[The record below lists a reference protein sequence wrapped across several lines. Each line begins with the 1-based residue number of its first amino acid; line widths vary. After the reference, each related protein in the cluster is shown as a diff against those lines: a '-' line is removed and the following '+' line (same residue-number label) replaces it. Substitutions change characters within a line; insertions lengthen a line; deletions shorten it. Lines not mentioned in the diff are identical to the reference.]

1 MKLFFPLVLSV
12 LCLNAFSAT
21 EKAVLA
27 GGCFWCLEPPY
38 EKVPGVISVV
48 SGYTGGA
55 KANPTYDEVSSGQTG
70 HIEAVEVSYDSSK
83 ISFKEVLNIF
93 WRNIDPLDAKGQF
106 CDKGE
111 QYTSGIFYLN
121 DSQKQIAEESLEKL
135 KTSERFKGKSI
146 ASFIRKAQTFYP
158 AEDYHQDYYKKNPV
172 RYKYYRFRCGR
183 DQRLEELWGK

>member
-70 HIEAVEVSYDSSK
+70 HIEAV
-83 ISFKEVLNIF
+83 
-93 WRNIDPLDAKGQF
+93 
-106 CDKGE
+106 
-111 QYTSGIFYLN
+111 
-121 DSQKQIAEESLEKL
+121 
-135 KTSERFKGKSI
+135 
-146 ASFIRKAQTFYP
+146 
-158 AEDYHQDYYKKNPV
+158 
-172 RYKYYRFRCGR
+172 
-183 DQRLEELWGK
+183 